1 MRVLLAEDDAQV
13 ARFIRRGLREE
24 QYAVDVAADGE
35 EALFLAQTGEYDLIL
50 LDWMLPKRN
59 GIDVLRTLR
68 AQSITAPV
76 LVLTGRGEVSNKV
89 EGLDAGADD
98 YLTKPFRFE
107 ELLARVRAL
116 LRRRGDLVPTLLRV
130 GDLELD
136 GLRHRVERSG
146 REISLTNREY
156 ALLDYLMRHAG
167 EVVTRTSLSEH
178 VWEQSFDPLSNVID
192 VHVARLR
199 RKIDDGFPQRLLQ
212 TVRGKGYAI
221 RLPDGEAAADPAA
234 EAARAQ
240 TYETPIGIAAT
251 GS

>member
-68 AQSITAPV
+68 AQAVTAPV
-76 LVLTGRGEVSNKV
+76 LVLTGRGEVSHKV

-199 RKIDDGFPQRLLQ
+199 RKIDDGFPQRLLH

-221 RLPDGEAAADPAA
+221 RLPDGETAESTPAH
-234 EAARAQ
+234 ARPFMP
-240 TYETPIGIAAT
+240 PIGIAA
-251 GS
+251 SPS

>member
-68 AQSITAPV
+68 AQSVTAPV
-76 LVLTGRGEVSNKV
+76 LVLTGRGEVTHKV

-146 REISLTNREY
+146 REIALTNREY

-167 EVVTRTSLSEH
+167 EVVTRTALSEH

-221 RLPDGEAAADPAA
+221 RLPDGEASDATPAP
-234 EAARAQ
+234 AR
-240 TYETPIGIAAT
+240 TFMPPIGVAAAP
-251 GS
+251 S

>member
-68 AQSITAPV
+68 AQSVTAPV
-76 LVLTGRGEVSNKV
+76 LVLTGRGEVTHKV

-167 EVVTRTSLSEH
+167 EVVTRTQLSEH

-221 RLPDGEAAADPAA
+221 RLPDGEPSETAAAPAHSFMP
-234 EAARAQ
+234 
-240 TYETPIGIAAT
+240 PIGVAAT
-251 GS
+251 PS

>member
-68 AQSITAPV
+68 AQNVTAPV
-76 LVLTGRGEVSNKV
+76 LVLTGRGEVSHKV

-221 RLPDGEAAADPAA
+221 RLPDGAETSEPAPTPAHAFMPPIGVAAAP
-234 EAARAQ
+234 
-240 TYETPIGIAAT
+240 
-251 GS
+251 S